1 MVTPGVYLFAFLLG
15 IASTLPLGPSGMCIV
30 SAFALKGSKSGRQA
44 LSGLVLA
51 EVLFMAMALLLRYLG
66 ILALNH
72 SVEVFFTMIFSLFL
86 IVFGFKTFKNRKV
99 EEAQF
104 PSSFTKIFGLSVMNP
119 TILIFYLGLLIMAEK
134 KLGPDLSW
142 GLILSLG
149 AAFLIGVTSTLL
161 SLGEIA
167 QKRCDFIKNNMVNI
181 KVVIGPLFMI
191 LGISSAIFSL

>member
-1 MVTPGVYLFAFLLG
+1 MVTPGVYLFALLLG

-44 LSGLVLA
+44 LSGLLLA
-51 EVLFMAMALLLRYLG
+51 EVLFMATALMLRYLG

-86 IVFGFKTFKNRKV
+86 IVFGFKTFKSRKV

-104 PSSFTKIFGLSVMNP
+104 PSSFSKIFGLSVMNP
-119 TILIFYLGLLIMAEK
+119 TILLFYLGLLIMAEK

-142 GLILSLG
+142 GPIVSLG
-149 AAFLIGVTSTLL
+149 AVFLIGVISTLL
-161 SLGEIA
+161 ILGEIA
-167 QKRCDFIKNNMVNI
+167 QRRCDFIKNNMVNI

-191 LGISSAIFSL
+191 MGFSSAIFSL